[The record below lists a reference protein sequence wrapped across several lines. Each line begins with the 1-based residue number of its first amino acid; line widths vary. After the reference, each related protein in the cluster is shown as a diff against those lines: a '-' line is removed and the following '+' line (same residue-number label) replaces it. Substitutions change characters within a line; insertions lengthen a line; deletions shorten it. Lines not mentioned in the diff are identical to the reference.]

1 MIPMELKEVI
11 ERFKAHQ
18 KKMRAYWHALGL
30 LSYDSRTTA
39 PKGSSKGLGPTLE
52 VLSEA
57 SYKLSVDEGF
67 VADIDTLMAHK
78 EELDDLTRREAEHL
92 YKEISRMRKI
102 PMEEYVAYEVV
113 RNESETVW
121 HQAKA
126 ENNYALFEPYL
137 DKVIDYERRFAR
149 YYAPDKPVYD
159 TLLDNYEEGMTTQ
172 VLDGYFA
179 QVREK
184 LVPLIHK
191 VAASPVNI
199 REDFTTR
206 SFPIWKQRIVSDY
219 LMDVLT
225 IDKSHCAIGETE
237 HPFTTEFSKY
247 DVRITTNYKETSMAS
262 NIFSVIHEGGHALYE
277 LNMGEDLTGSVL
289 AGGTSMGIHE
299 SQSRFFENYI
309 GRSREFVNYIFP
321 KLQEVFP
328 EQLGDVSAEEFYLAV
343 NKSAPSLIRTEADE
357 LTYSLHILIRYELEK
372 QIISG
377 ELTAKDLPAAWNKL
391 YEEYLG
397 VCPPD
402 DSQGVLQD
410 VHWSSGGFGYFP
422 SYSIGS
428 AYGAQMLAQMERELD
443 VWGLVARGDLAPIV
457 GWLTERIYRYG
468 SARKPAEVLDNCVHA
483 PFDPRYYLDYL
494 EKKYTEIYQ
503 L

>member
-1 MIPMELKEVI
+1 
-11 ERFKAHQ
+11 
-18 KKMRAYWHALGL
+18 
-30 LSYDSRTTA
+30 
-39 PKGSSKGLGPTLE
+39 
-52 VLSEA
+52 
-57 SYKLSVDEGF
+57 
-67 VADIDTLMAHK
+67 
-78 EELDDLTRREAEHL
+78 
-92 YKEISRMRKI
+92 MRKI

-159 TLLDNYEEGMTTQ
+159 TLGMTTQ

-277 LNMGEDLTGSVL
+277 LNMGEDL
-289 AGGTSMGIHE
+289 
-299 SQSRFFENYI
+299 
-309 GRSREFVNYIFP
+309 
-321 KLQEVFP
+321 
-328 EQLGDVSAEEFYLAV
+328 
-343 NKSAPSLIRTEADE
+343 RT
-357 LTYSLHILIRYELEK
+357 
-372 QIISG
+372 
-377 ELTAKDLPAAWNKL
+377 
-391 YEEYLG
+391 
-397 VCPPD
+397 
-402 DSQGVLQD
+402 
-410 VHWSSGGFGYFP
+410 
-422 SYSIGS
+422 
-428 AYGAQMLAQMERELD
+428 
-443 VWGLVARGDLAPIV
+443 
-457 GWLTERIYRYG
+457 
-468 SARKPAEVLDNCVHA
+468 
-483 PFDPRYYLDYL
+483 
-494 EKKYTEIYQ
+494 
-503 L
+503 